1 MSKQVLLV
9 MSGLLHPPLL
19 GRQAFEANL
28 SGMEG
33 YTFRRI
39 SSLEALPGVFAGDD
53 AGDIAA
59 IVLYYHH
66 KHISDAALE
75 ALDQFVSGGGGLLAA
90 HSATAS
96 FKDCPHYFEILG
108 GRFVTHGPVETF
120 MIQPETGTPSEQE
133 PFSGIGPFKIRDELY
148 LHEIQPGIQ
157 VHFFTHYRGEK
168 VPAVWTYRYGQG
180 RVCYA
185 VPGHTASSMEH
196 PAVREIFRQGLGWVC
211 GKRDGVDG

>member
-1 MSKQVLLV
+1 

-19 GRQAFEANL
+19 GRQALEANL
-28 SGMEG
+28 SVVEG

-39 SSLEALPGVFAGDD
+39 SSLEALPGVLAGDE
-53 AGDIAA
+53 AGSIAA
-59 IVLYYHH
+59 IVLYFHQ
-66 KHISDAALE
+66 KHISDTALE
-75 ALDQFVSGGGGLLAA
+75 TLDRFVAGGGGLLAA

-96 FKDCPHYFEILG
+96 FKGRPHYFKILG
-108 GRFVTHGPVETF
+108 GRFLTHGPMAAF
-120 MIQPETGTPSEQE
+120 MVQPEAGALSAQN

-148 LHEIQPGIQ
+148 LHEIQPGIE

-168 VPAVWTYRYGQG
+168 VPVVWTYHYGQG

-196 PAVREIFRQGLGWVC
+196 PAVREIFRRGLIWVC
-211 GKRDGVDG
+211 GEA